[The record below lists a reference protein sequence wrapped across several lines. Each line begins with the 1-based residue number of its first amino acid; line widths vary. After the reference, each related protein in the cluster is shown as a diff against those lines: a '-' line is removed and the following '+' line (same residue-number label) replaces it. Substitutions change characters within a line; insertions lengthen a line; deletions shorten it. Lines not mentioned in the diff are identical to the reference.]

1 MTFRSRLGNET
12 RATIRLALP
21 LVAGQLCTVGMNV
34 VETLLAGHRGGLTL
48 AAVGVATPV
57 WSIALLVS
65 MGLMLAVPPS
75 VAQLAGAGRRDAI
88 AVVFRQALWLAV
100 VTGVLL
106 LAGLRFGGELLR
118 RAGVDAAIIPEAEAF
133 LDLLAF
139 GAPAQSLFLAAR
151 GLSEGL
157 GLTRPTMWFGL
168 LGVLVLAPLGWAL
181 MHGRAGLPALG
192 IRGLGLAYAIVLWT
206 QALAMLAFL
215 ARHRNYR
222 GLGLFACWQWPHWPT
237 ISSLLGLALPMC
249 FALLM
254 EGGLFVATALMMG
267 TLGPVAAAAHQV
279 AINVATVTFMVPL
292 GVALAITVRVGQ
304 AVGQD
309 DVAGVRWAGFT
320 GIGLVFC
327 VQVLSALIL
336 ALGAMPIAAA
346 YTRDAAVAATAA
358 QLLGYAA
365 LFQLADGVQAASN
378 GALRGLKDTRVP
390 AVLTVLSYW
399 AVGMVCGA
407 GLGFGHG
414 LGAQGLWTG
423 LIVGLVAAA
432 VSLFWRFSVLARRAG
447 WKRLAD
453 DRAV

>member
-1 MTFRSRLGNET
+1 LAGSQGDHVAAQADVQIDRPVDRHEQGDDQEQEQPHRRHVAYPPSGQVFAGEEARSQQQRHECARNAAVPLDDPGEEIRQPAGQRPHQTFHRLSALVAVRALQRRLAVAAVCGCGSGGSAGHSGRSVEAPRRGGASARRGPRAPALDCAVRPPCAPACRSAPCLPKVRNPMTFRSRLGNET

-222 GLGLFACWQWPHWPT
+222 GLGLFAC
-237 ISSLLGLALPMC
+237 
-249 FALLM
+249 
-254 EGGLFVATALMMG
+254 
-267 TLGPVAAAAHQV
+267 
-279 AINVATVTFMVPL
+279 
-292 GVALAITVRVGQ
+292 
-304 AVGQD
+304 
-309 DVAGVRWAGFT
+309 
-320 GIGLVFC
+320 
-327 VQVLSALIL
+327 
-336 ALGAMPIAAA
+336 
-346 YTRDAAVAATAA
+346 
-358 QLLGYAA
+358 
-365 LFQLADGVQAASN
+365 
-378 GALRGLKDTRVP
+378 
-390 AVLTVLSYW
+390 
-399 AVGMVCGA
+399 
-407 GLGFGHG
+407 
-414 LGAQGLWTG
+414 
-423 LIVGLVAAA
+423 
-432 VSLFWRFSVLARRAG
+432 
-447 WKRLAD
+447 
-453 DRAV
+453 